1 MASSSSSS
9 SSSSRSPKE
18 IIVWL
23 QEQRRRPDRQ
33 SAQTVEYGT
42 FLLEKG
48 YLSKLGDDLWATLEQ
63 IGIAALDVGDWELAE
78 LCLARLNTRFPKSTR
93 VAALQGMLYE
103 ARGQLTRA
111 LHYYEELIAKSQG
124 ADIMLSKRRIAVLKS
139 LDSPSAYAQTLPALE
154 THLETYY
161 SDPEAWQELASL
173 YAELGQYAKSA
184 AALEELMLL
193 VPQNGFFVLR
203 YAETQYTAGEY
214 ATAYKGFLRVLDMGG
229 MLEKGQ
235 RGEGEADRGPEVRAA
250 WGLKAVSRRAG
261 QECMQGH
268 HHLTDVPSSPALADD
283 QEAEGKSQEANV
295 VFGHDQGRVT
305 G

>member
-1 MASSSSSS
+1 
-9 SSSSRSPKE
+9 
-18 IIVWL
+18 
-23 QEQRRRPDRQ
+23 
-33 SAQTVEYGT
+33 
-42 FLLEKG
+42 
-48 YLSKLGDDLWATLEQ
+48 
-63 IGIAALDVGDWELAE
+63 
-78 LCLARLNTRFPKSTR
+78 
-93 VAALQGMLYE
+93 
-103 ARGQLTRA
+103 
-111 LHYYEELIAKSQG
+111 
-124 ADIMLSKRRIAVLKS
+124 MLSKRRIAVLKS
-139 LDSPSAYAQTLPALE
+139 LDSPSTYAQTLPALE

-229 MLEKGQ
+229 MLERGS
-235 RGEGEADRGPEVRAA
+235 RGEGQADRGPEVRAA

-268 HHLTDVPSSPALADD
+268 HHLTDLPPSFALADD